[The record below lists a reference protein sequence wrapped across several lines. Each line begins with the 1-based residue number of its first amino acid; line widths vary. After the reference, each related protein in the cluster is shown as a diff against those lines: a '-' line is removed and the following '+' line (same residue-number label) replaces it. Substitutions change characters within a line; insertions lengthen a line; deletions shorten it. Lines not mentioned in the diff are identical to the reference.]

1 MHELKCCY
9 NGADVVGI
17 SCYHPTGRRF
27 DINNFVLFDFI
38 CVLFTSLNF
47 HFSVGGGVSPGAAAG
62 ITSAVFIALIAA
74 IGVYFYMFAGTAGD
88 GGFSN
93 PLA

>member
-1 MHELKCCY
+1 MIPKTKLLE
-9 NGADVVGI
+9 V
-17 SCYHPTGRRF
+17 F
-27 DINNFVLFDFI
+27 LFLS
-38 CVLFTSLNF
+38 VSSLSF
-47 HFSVGGGVSPGAAAG
+47 QFSVGGGVSPGAAAG

-74 IGVYFYMFAGTAGD
+74 IGVYFYMFAGTAGN